1 MESYYYHA
9 LVIASVDQFFDLV
22 FSGCVIL
29 LVLMIGIGEIGDGD
43 LALFL
48 GGEAGAATC

>member
-9 LVIASVDQFFDLV
+9 LVIASVDQFDLV